1 MIDAFSI
8 LKFSEFLSFSLLE
21 VWLIS
26 ISCDFSDGKI
36 ITMTDKVRKCL
47 KDENYGNFV
56 DEILPLMD
64 LYGEKFASK
73 IPKKQKKN
81 IDIKYEKNNIGA
93 IQADLMTRKSF
104 FLFLYTLDANHVEIL
119 RNLAEELQEYIR
131 TYID

>member
-1 MIDAFSI
+1 
-8 LKFSEFLSFSLLE
+8 
-21 VWLIS
+21 
-26 ISCDFSDGKI
+26 
-36 ITMTDKVRKCL
+36 MTDKVRKCL

-81 IDIKYEKNNIGA
+81 IDMKYEKNNIGA
-93 IQADLMTRKSF
+93 IQADLMARKSF

>member
-1 MIDAFSI
+1 

-26 ISCDFSDGKI
+26 ISCDFSDEKI

-81 IDIKYEKNNIGA
+81 IDIKYEKNIIET
-93 IQADLMTRKSF
+93 IQADLMARKSF